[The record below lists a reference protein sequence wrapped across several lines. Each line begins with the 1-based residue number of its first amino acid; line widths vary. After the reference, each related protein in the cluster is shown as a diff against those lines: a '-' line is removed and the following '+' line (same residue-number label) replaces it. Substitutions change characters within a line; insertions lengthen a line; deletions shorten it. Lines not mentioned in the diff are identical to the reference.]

1 MKVLWLVLLFPGAA
15 LAQDV
20 DCAAAQTQ
28 IDMTFCAAEA
38 FREADADLNLAYG
51 EARALM
57 RRIDADLRP
66 ADRGAEL
73 ALRDGQ
79 RAWITYRD
87 QACKAEAY
95 LWWGGSGQ
103 TMIHEACRARVTQ
116 ARADD
121 LWEVVASGS

>member
-1 MKVLWLVLLFPGAA
+1 MRALWLVLLVPGAA
-15 LAQDV
+15 VAQDV
-20 DCAAAQTQ
+20 DCVAAETQ
-28 IDMTFCAAEA
+28 IDMTFCAAEQ

-57 RRIDADLRP
+57 RQIDAGLES

-87 QACKAEAY
+87 QACEAEAY

-103 TMIHEACRARVTQ
+103 AMIYAACRARVTQ